1 MRPMRLAPVICALIL
16 LAACEA
22 GPGGGSASLSTPPP
36 DTREIAPGATLP
48 FGEVAK
54 VCGLSKRAL
63 GTPVATEAGF
73 TLYDTAANST
83 ARRTQYLT
91 GFDDGCARQFTA
103 ALALFGDVSVHET
116 TAYGAGVAHGP
127 IAMAYEEVKRQI
139 CGVPKGQPCGAATDR
154 LARNTSFLT
163 AYAAF
168 GASGRHADMLLHDR
182 RVLAMGVEG

>member
-1 MRPMRLAPVICALIL
+1 
-16 LAACEA
+16 
-22 GPGGGSASLSTPPP
+22 GGGSASLSTPPP
-36 DTREIAPGATLP
+36 DTREVAPGATLP

-63 GTPVATEAGF
+63 GTPVAAEAGF
-73 TLYDTAANST
+73 TLYDSAATST

-103 ALALFGDVSVHET
+103 ALALFGDVAVHEA
-116 TAYGAGVAHGP
+116 TAYGAGVTHGP
-127 IAMAYEEVKRQI
+127 IARAYEEVKRQI
-139 CGVPKGQPCGAATDR
+139 CGAAKGQPCGAATAR

-168 GASGRHADMLLHDR
+168 GASGSHADMLLHDG